1 MDKNSS
7 TIELKTIENQ
17 FEIEVKDDINNE
29 QSTDLLIEPIVTVH
43 SDKPPELSHTIV
55 TRLLGILY
63 SLLATFIVTI
73 SLFITKEI
81 KIDASDALIPC
92 YLLHSIILIIY
103 MKFIKHHSLYKQA
116 NQKEILIL
124 CIHAFCYSTGAFTFL
139 LAFRYLILP
148 DLTTIRFTQII
159 WTAIMTSIIYRE
171 KPSISMIISI
181 LLTTIGVIFV
191 AQPSFLFS
199 KTSNIN
205 KNNTSN
211 DYYQHLI
218 GVCIAFYAAIVL
230 SIMVVSNKYLF
241 SKYKTKQSLI
251 IFHFAFLTLLMLVA
265 NVFYKYN
272 FFIDTIQTFKNDF
285 FNWRYLVASFICL
298 SHMLALILVQK
309 AIKREHPSIF
319 TITQSCGILFSI
331 LLQNIFSSV
340 KSNLLSIFGS
350 ILVLTSILI
359 ITGFKFFNEKKD
371 KKNSVQPCS
380 MK

>member
-63 SLLATFIVTI
+63 SLLATFIVTV

-103 MKFIKHHSLYKQA
+103 MKFIKPHSLYKQA
-116 NQKEILIL
+116 SQKEILVL

-139 LAFRYLILP
+139 FAFRYLTLP

-218 GVCIAFYAAIVL
+218 GVCI
-230 SIMVVSNKYLF
+230 
-241 SKYKTKQSLI
+241 
-251 IFHFAFLTLLMLVA
+251 
-265 NVFYKYN
+265 
-272 FFIDTIQTFKNDF
+272 
-285 FNWRYLVASFICL
+285 
-298 SHMLALILVQK
+298 
-309 AIKREHPSIF
+309 
-319 TITQSCGILFSI
+319 
-331 LLQNIFSSV
+331 
-340 KSNLLSIFGS
+340 
-350 ILVLTSILI
+350 
-359 ITGFKFFNEKKD
+359 
-371 KKNSVQPCS
+371 
-380 MK
+380 